1 MNVIQSSRGSVQW
14 ILLVIFA
21 CLFLTWAG
29 YFWYTYF
36 SSKNIP
42 VEVVTSNN
50 IPEKTDSTLKIE
62 FSGKIGKAFIRG
74 SSWDLNL
81 ENSMTVPLENT
92 TIYTNSGSRI
102 GIIFPD
108 RSIIR
113 LDANSNIT
121 IQKGKEGNIIIS
133 LEKGRLWARIIGQ
146 AWGNWKV
153 AISLGDYHALIQ
165 WTSVEAIKLPLL
177 SKYTVLDSSSMSWS
191 ESSGIDVTDSS
202 GVTNHLKP
210 ENKLIGTEFGEVI
223 VRPININDLYKNDAF
238 ALMNT
243 QEDIVYL
250 QDSINRFSGSI
261 DLKKVEWEILASIP
275 AIGSNESAIFLS
287 GTSFDATTLS
297 WEISSQEWSKMT
309 KQVLTERMLDYTSL
323 MEKNEAYIN
332 QVYTE
337 QEKLRD
343 SLLRST
349 GKMLDQTKEMVN
361 WIILDQEFLI
371 SHILIQNWAFLEKI
385 NADMATLLGDQQK
398 MLDWIMNDTMGNLN
412 TTLTNINVSTVSWST
427 VNESDD
433 TGNTTTDIENDPFF
447 ADTWSDN
454 SEENPQIKK
463 TSTMTSDSDKDS
475 ISNDSGGSQSNIS
488 SDGSQGMTN

>member
-1 MNVIQSSRGSVQW
+1 MNTIQSSRGSIQW
-14 ILLVIFA
+14 VLLVLVA
-21 CLFLTWAG
+21 CLILTWAG

-36 SSKNIP
+36 SSKNTP
-42 VEVVTSNN
+42 VELVNSNN
-50 IPEKTDSTLKIE
+50 TPEKTNSTMKIE

-74 SSWDLNL
+74 SSWDLDL
-81 ENSMTVPLENT
+81 ENNMSIPLENT
-92 TIYTNSGSRI
+92 AIYTNSGSRI

-113 LDANSNIT
+113 LDANSNVT

-153 AISLGDYHALIQ
+153 VISLGGYQALIQ

-309 KQVLTERMLDYTSL
+309 QQVLTERMLDYNSL

-332 QVYTE
+332 QVYEE
-337 QEKLRD
+337 QGKLRD

-349 GKMLDQTKEMVN
+349 GEMLDQTKEMVN

-385 NADMATLLGDQQK
+385 NADMATLMDDQQK
-398 MLDWIMNDTMGNLN
+398 MLDWIMKDTMGNLN
-412 TTLTNINVSTVSWST
+412 TTLTNINVSTMSWSP

-433 TGNTTTDIENDPFF
+433 SDNATTDIESDPFF

-454 SEENPQIKK
+454 SEGNPQIQE
-463 TSTMTSDSDKDS
+463 TSTISDSGKDS
-475 ISNDSGGSQSNIS
+475 ISNDSDGSQSNIS
-488 SDGSQGMTN
+488 SDGSQSMTN